1 MIIVDRIEEGTAV
14 VFFGD
19 ERRDVPL
26 SELPRGVREGTV
38 LVETEDGLAIDRQAE
53 EQRRRALTERTRR
66 LFGR

>member
-26 SELPRGVREGTV
+26 SELPHGVREGTV
-38 LVETEDGLAIDRQAE
+38 LEETEEGLTIDRQAE
-53 EQRRRALTERTRR
+53 EQRRRALAERTRR

>member
-26 SELPRGVREGTV
+26 SELPHGVREGTV
-38 LVETEDGLAIDRQAE
+38 LVETEEGLSIDRQAE
-53 EQRRRALTERTRR
+53 EQRRRALAERTRR